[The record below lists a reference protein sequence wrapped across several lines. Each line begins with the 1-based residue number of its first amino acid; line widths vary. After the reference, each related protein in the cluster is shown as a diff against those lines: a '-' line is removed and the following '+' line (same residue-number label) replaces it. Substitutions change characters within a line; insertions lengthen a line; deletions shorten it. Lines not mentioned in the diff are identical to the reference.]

1 MLRGGT
7 VRASSSVDR
16 VAEAGRGAW
25 WVVVPL
31 ISAVA
36 GLLFVASAVSA
47 DGTDL
52 RSESTDLESLVD
64 TRADDVA
71 GLRADLRD
79 VQDDIEQMSAGI
91 GDAELHRVRREVAGV
106 RDAAGM
112 TPVSG
117 SGLVVTLDDSPL
129 ETPPEGID
137 ANQLVVHQQDIQ
149 AFVNALWAGGA
160 QAVSLQDQRLIS
172 TTGVKC
178 VGNTVV
184 LEGVPY
190 SPPYRIEAVGEPD
203 QMYAALDSSPGVE
216 GYRAFV
222 EAVSLGLLVET
233 SDDLELPAYEGRP
246 ALEYAEPL

>member
-1 MLRGGT
+1 M
-7 VRASSSVDR
+7 SSSVDR
-16 VAEAGRGAW
+16 VAERGRGTW
-25 WVVVPL
+25 RVVVPL

-52 RSESTDLESLVD
+52 RSGSTDLEALVD

-71 GLRADLRD
+71 SLRGDVRDL
-79 VQDDIEQMSAGI
+79 QTDIEQMSAGI
-91 GDAELHRVRREVAGV
+91 GDASLHRLRREVAEIRG
-106 RDAAGM
+106 AAGL
-112 TPVSG
+112 TPVTG
-117 SGLVVTLDDSPL
+117 AGLVVTLDDSPL

-160 QAVSLQDQRLIS
+160 EGVTLQGQRLIS

-190 SPPYRIEAVGEPD
+190 SPPYRIEAVGDPD
-203 QMYAALDSSPGVE
+203 TMYAAMETAPGVE
-216 GYRAFV
+216 GYRDYV
-222 EAVSLGLLVET
+222 EAVALGLLIET
-233 SDDLELPAYEGRP
+233 SDSLELPAYDGRP
-246 ALEYAEPL
+246 ALAFAEPL